1 MQLVRRLVIGVALA
15 YAALLVFLYFGQEK
29 LIFAPAKLPASHVFN
44 KPDVVEV
51 QISVPGATLTALHF
65 KQPKARGLVFY
76 LHGNAGNLE
85 TWLTSTEFYHRNGF
99 DLFMIDYR
107 GYGRSTGQIESQ
119 AQLHADVRAAYD
131 LIAPQYRGR
140 PIAVLGR
147 SLGTALAAKLAGD
160 VQPALTILVSPYSS
174 MRDMARE
181 QYPFVPLAL
190 LRYPLDTGEYLS
202 RMRTR
207 ALLIHGEADELIPI
221 THSERLLRQSAS
233 AFTQLLRVP
242 QAGHNNI
249 HQFETYIDGLSAAL
263 KRL

>member
-1 MQLVRRLVIGVALA
+1 MQLVRRLVIGTALA
-15 YAALLVFLYFGQEK
+15 YAALLIFLYFGQEK
-29 LIFAPAKLPASHVFN
+29 LIFLPTKLPSSHVFN

-51 QISVPGATLTALHF
+51 QVPVQGATLSALHY

-85 TWLTSTEFYHRNGF
+85 TWLTSTEFYQRNGF

-107 GYGRSTGQIESQ
+107 GYGRSTGHIESES
-119 AQLHADVRAAYD
+119 QLHADVRAAYD
-131 LIAPQYRGR
+131 LIAPQYQGR

-147 SLGTALAAKLAGD
+147 SLGTALAAKLAVD
-160 VQPALTILVSPYSS
+160 VQPALTVLVSPYSS
-174 MRDMARE
+174 MRDMARQ

-207 ALLIHGEADELIPI
+207 ALLLHGEADSLIPI
-221 THSERLLRQSAS
+221 RHSERLLARANSGLA
-233 AFTQLLRVP
+233 QLVRVP
-242 QAGHNNI
+242 QAGHNDI
-249 HQFETYIDGLSAAL
+249 HQFEAYIEALSAAL

>member
-15 YAALLVFLYFGQEK
+15 YAALLAFLYFGQEK
-29 LIFAPAKLPASHVFN
+29 LIFLPTKLPASHVFK

-51 QISVPGATLTALHF
+51 QVPVPGATLTALHF

-107 GYGRSTGQIESQ
+107 GYGRSTGKIESQ

-131 LIAPQYRGR
+131 LIAPQYQGR

-207 ALLIHGEADELIPI
+207 ALLVHGEADELIPI
-221 THSERLLRQSAS
+221 VHSERLLKQAS
-233 AFTQLLRVP
+233 GALTQLLRVP
-242 QAGHNNI
+242 RAGHDNI
-249 HQFETYIDGLSAAL
+249 HQFEAYIEGLSAAL